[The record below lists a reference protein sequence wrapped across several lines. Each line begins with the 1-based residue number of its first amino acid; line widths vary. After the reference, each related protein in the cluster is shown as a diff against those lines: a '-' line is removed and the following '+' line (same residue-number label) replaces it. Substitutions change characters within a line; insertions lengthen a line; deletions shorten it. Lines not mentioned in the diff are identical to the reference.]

1 MRTFGASPAL
11 ANGGFL
17 CRVKA
22 LAMKPLTPIA
32 LVALGVVL
40 AAAASADSETE
51 FKRARQAMVSEV
63 AGMAKLT
70 RASVGGRM
78 LDGKVMEVL
87 GEVPRHEFV
96 PEARRPSA
104 YKNRPLPIGYGQ
116 TISQP
121 YIVALMTDLAR
132 VDGHSKVLEIG
143 TGSGYQAAVLGALVD
158 KVYTMEIV
166 PPLAASATKRL
177 KDLGYDNV
185 TVRHDDGYYGWQE
198 HAPFDAIV
206 VTAAASHIPPPL
218 VQQLK
223 PGGRMVIPVGSA
235 FAVQQLV
242 LVQRDANDEVR
253 IRQILPVRF
262 VPLTG
267 DH

>member
-1 MRTFGASPAL
+1 
-11 ANGGFL
+11 
-17 CRVKA
+17 
-22 LAMKPLTPIA
+22 MKPLTLIA
-32 LVALGVVL
+32 LVALGIVL
-40 AAAASADSETE
+40 AAPASADAESD
-51 FKRARQAMVSEV
+51 FKRAREAMVVEV
-63 AGMAKLT
+63 AAMAKLT
-70 RASVGGRM
+70 RASVDGRR
-78 LDGKVMEVL
+78 LDGKVMGVL

-96 PEARRPSA
+96 PESRRRSA
-104 YKNRPLPIGYGQ
+104 YENRPLPIGYGQ

-121 YIVALMTDLAR
+121 YIVALMTDLAE
-132 VDGHSKVLEIG
+132 VDGHAKVLEIG

-185 TVRHDDGYYGWQE
+185 TVRHGDGYYGWPE

-218 VQQLK
+218 VRQLK
-223 PGGRMVIPVGSA
+223 RGGRMVIPVGSA

-253 IRQILPVRF
+253 ISQILPVRF

>member
-1 MRTFGASPAL
+1 MQTFGAFP
-11 ANGGFL
+11 
-17 CRVKA
+17 A

-32 LVALGVVL
+32 LVVLGVVL
-40 AAAASADSETE
+40 AAAASADSETD
-51 FKRARQAMVSEV
+51 FKRAREAMVTEV

-70 RASVGGRM
+70 RTSVGGRM
-78 LDGKVMEVL
+78 LDAKVMDVL

-96 PEARRPSA
+96 PESRRASA
-104 YKNRPLPIGYGQ
+104 YENRPQPIGYGQ

-132 VDGHSKVLEIG
+132 VDGHSNVLEIG

-177 KDLGYDNV
+177 ESLGYDNV
-185 TVRHDDGYYGWQE
+185 TVRHGDGYYGWQE

-223 PGGRMVIPVGSA
+223 PGGTMVIPVGSA